1 MPLIEKSVGFKKA
14 KKAGSA
20 MLPAFF
26 LPLTHLTRRA
36 AWLNTSSQWLF
47 RCNTIT

>member
-26 LPLTHLTRRA
+26 VAAHASHAPRRLA
-36 AWLNTSSQWLF
+36 QYLISVAF
-47 RCNTIT
+47 PV